1 MAYLTKYGSTWG
13 TVPPTQGNIYFV
25 APGAGSYTLAGP
37 QGIRTYPASNDN
49 DGLSPERAL
58 ATINRAWALVTAN
71 AGDVIVLLAGTHSA
85 AAGTINCNVAGVTML
100 GVGHRF
106 DGVAEL
112 TSPKTII
119 QGATSG
125 GGGLNDD
132 LINITVSDTEIGYV
146 ELRPTQGF
154 DAVCFETESALD
166 GIFLHHIK
174 LEMTIPD
181 ATTKTR
187 GINFGHRAA
196 RAGSDYGLMGSIS
209 TATLWATIE
218 DLYAISDGAMGPA
231 IEFATCYA
239 IVRRA
244 KFDLTTSATWASPVR
259 VATRV
264 RNSLMQDCVW
274 VSAGT
279 MTQCIDGTD
288 SDAGGGNAS
297 GMTAVDCTFTGN
309 ILNVG
314 KPADGFTL
322 SGTSSFFSQLAWGR
336 GCQVATATG
345 SNAVNLIT

>member
-1 MAYLTKYGSTWG
+1 MGFLTKYGSYWG
-13 TVPPTQGNIYFV
+13 TVPPTTGNIYFV

-37 QGIRTYPASNDN
+37 QGIRTYPASDNN

-58 ATINRAWALVTAN
+58 ATINRAWDLVTAN

-85 AAGTINCNVAGVTML
+85 SAGTITCDVAGVTML

-106 DGVAEL
+106 DGVSEL
-112 TSPKTII
+112 TSPKTVI

-132 LINITVSDTEIGYV
+132 LINVTASDTEIGYL

-154 DAVCFETESALD
+154 DAICFETESALD
-166 GIFLHHIK
+166 GLYFHHLK

-196 RAGSDYGLMGSIS
+196 RSGSDYGLMGSIA

-264 RNSLMQDCVW
+264 RNSTMQDCVW
-274 VSAGT
+274 VSAGI
-279 MTQCIDGTD
+279 MGQCIDGTD
-288 SDAGGGNAS
+288 SDAGPLQAS
-297 GMTAVDCTFTGN
+297 GMTLVDCTFTGN
-309 ILNVG
+309 LTAVN
-314 KPADGFTL
+314 KPVDGFTL
-322 SGTSSFFSQLAWGR
+322 SGTSSLFSQIAYGR
-336 GCQVATATG
+336 GVQVATATAG
-345 SNAVNLIT
+345 STVGLVT